1 MTQGKNPRNF
11 KKKGQRKK
19 AQHPFSKKNW
29 YTVLAPSVFETREAC
44 LTPVTKSAA
53 GRKESNKLKGRV
65 FEISLADLK
74 TDMPEMSWRKIQ
86 LQIEAVEG
94 SKCYTSFYGMSM
106 TRDRLCHIVKKWQ
119 STIESFVDVKTQDGY
134 FLRIFALAFT
144 QRRKTQLKATCYA
157 SACQKAKI
165 RKKMREIIVEE
176 AKSCN
181 LKQVA
186 AKFVDRLIEQRI
198 GKECNKIFPLQ
209 NIYLKRVKML
219 KKPRFD
225 FSRLMDMYSDKAGA
239 ARVIDEKKRKEEANA
254 FKVEDKPEEKA
265 E

>member
-1 MTQGKNPRNF
+1 
-11 KKKGQRKK
+11 
-19 AQHPFSKKNW
+19 
-29 YTVLAPSVFETREAC
+29 
-44 LTPVTKSAA
+44 
-53 GRKESNKLKGRV
+53 
-65 FEISLADLK
+65 
-74 TDMPEMSWRKIQ
+74 
-86 LQIEAVEG
+86 
-94 SKCYTSFYGMSM
+94 M

-134 FLRIFALAFT
+134 FMRIFCIAFT

-157 SACQKAKI
+157 SSCQKAKI

-176 AKSCN
+176 SKSCN

-186 AKFVDRLIEQRI
+186 AKFVDRVIEKRI

-239 ARVIDEKKRKEEANA
+239 ARVIDDAQA
-254 FKVEDKPEEKA
+254 VASAQPTKA
-265 E
+265 EE

>member
-19 AQHPFSKKNW
+19 AQHPFAKKNW

-44 LTPVTKSAA
+44 LTPVTKSS
-53 GRKESNKLKGRV
+53 GGKRESNRLKGRV

-74 TDMPEMSWRKIQ
+74 KKMPEKSWRKIQ
-86 LQIEAVEG
+86 LQVEAVEG
-94 SKCYTSFYGMSM
+94 SKAYTSFYGMSM

-119 STIESFVDVKTQDGY
+119 STIESFVDIKTQDGY
-134 FLRIFALAFT
+134 YMRIFTIAFT

-157 SACQKAKI
+157 STTQQGKI

-176 AKSCN
+176 SKGVP
-181 LKQVA
+181 LKQLTD
-186 AKFVDRLIEQRI
+186 KFVEMTIEKRI
-198 GKECNKIFPLQ
+198 AKECNRIFPLQ
-209 NIYLKRVKML
+209 NVYLKRVKML

-239 ARVIDEKKRKEEANA
+239 ARVIDDKKKQEEANA
-254 FKVEDKPEEKA
+254 FKVEDQKEETA